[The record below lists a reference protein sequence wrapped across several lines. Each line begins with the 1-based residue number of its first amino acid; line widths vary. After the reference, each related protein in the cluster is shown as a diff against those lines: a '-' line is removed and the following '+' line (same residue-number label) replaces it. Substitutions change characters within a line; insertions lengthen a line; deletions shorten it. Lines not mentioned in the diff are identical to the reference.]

1 MSQFIDTN
9 HANEAAREAF
19 QGYRKDTERIKQ
31 ILQNGESV
39 SNEDTKPMLSAG
51 FFEELGF
58 YETSPQPLYK
68 LPLPT
73 VGTYLLATNEGSLW
87 MEYDEGNGEHY
98 KQSVGFG
105 KFTEQDIISLVSVLQ
120 TCR

>member
-1 MSQFIDTN
+1 MKTESN
-9 HANEAAREAF
+9 NAN
-19 QGYRKDTERIKQ
+19 
-31 ILQNGESV
+31 V
-39 SNEDTKPMLSAG
+39 PLSAG

-58 YETSPQPLYK
+58 YETSPQPIYK

-73 VGTYLLATNEGSLW
+73 VGTYLLATDEGYLW

-105 KFTEQDIISLVSVLQ
+105 KFTERGIISLMSVLQ

>member
-1 MSQFIDTN
+1 MNKENSF
-9 HANEAAREAF
+9 NEE
-19 QGYRKDTERIKQ
+19 
-31 ILQNGESV
+31 NGNSAKHLLV
-39 SNEDTKPMLSAG
+39 AG

-58 YETSPQPLYK
+58 YEISPQPLYK

-87 MEYDEGNGEHY
+87 LEYDEGNGEYY

-105 KFTEQDIISLVSVLQ
+105 KFSKDSIINLVSVLQ
-120 TCR
+120 TCH

>member
-1 MSQFIDTN
+1 MRSIRGNGGQIGVVASQMFNWNTKFNNMKKDNLKTESNNTN
-9 HANEAAREAF
+9 L
-19 QGYRKDTERIKQ
+19 I
-31 ILQNGESV
+31 
-39 SNEDTKPMLSAG
+39 LSAG

-87 MEYDEGNGEHY
+87 IEYDEGNGEHY

-105 KFTEQDIISLVSVLQ
+105 KFTKDSIIILVSVLQ

>member
-1 MSQFIDTN
+1 M
-9 HANEAAREAF
+9 
-19 QGYRKDTERIKQ
+19 
-31 ILQNGESV
+31 
-39 SNEDTKPMLSAG
+39 SNEVLNVNFAKPMLSAG

-73 VGTYLLATNEGSLW
+73 VGTYLLATDEGSLW
-87 MEYDEGNGEHY
+87 MEYDEGNGEDY

-105 KFTEQDIISLVSVLQ
+105 KFTEQDIISLVSVLK

>member
-1 MSQFIDTN
+1 MKETT
-9 HANEAAREAF
+9 
-19 QGYRKDTERIKQ
+19 TETFKHGIA
-31 ILQNGESV
+31 
-39 SNEDTKPMLSAG
+39 KPMLSAG

-105 KFTEQDIISLVSVLQ
+105 KFTKDNIITLVSVLQ

>member
-1 MSQFIDTN
+1 M
-9 HANEAAREAF
+9 
-19 QGYRKDTERIKQ
+19 
-31 ILQNGESV
+31 
-39 SNEDTKPMLSAG
+39 SNEEQKGNFAKPMLSAG

-58 YETSPQPLYK
+58 YETSSQPLYK

-73 VGTYLLATNEGSLW
+73 AGTYLLATSEGILW

-98 KQSVGFG
+98 KHSVGFG
-105 KFTEQDIISLVSVLQ
+105 QFSKDNIIALVSILQ

>member
-1 MSQFIDTN
+1 MS
-9 HANEAAREAF
+9 NEA
-19 QGYRKDTERIKQ
+19 
-31 ILQNGESV
+31 LNG
-39 SNEDTKPMLSAG
+39 NFAKPMLSAG
-51 FFEELGF
+51 FFEGLGF
-58 YETSPQPLYK
+58 YETSPRPIYK

-87 MEYDEGNGEHY
+87 MEYDEEGNGDEY

>member
-1 MSQFIDTN
+1 MNTN
-9 HANEAAREAF
+9 TNNSSNEANY
-19 QGYRKDTERIKQ
+19 GNK
-31 ILQNGESV
+31 S
-39 SNEDTKPMLSAG
+39 KPLLSAG
-51 FFEELGF
+51 FFERLGF

-73 VGTYLLATNEGSLW
+73 VGTYLLATDKGSLW
-87 MEYDEGNGEHY
+87 MEYDEGNGENY

>member
-1 MSQFIDTN
+1 MKNSET
-9 HANEAAREAF
+9 
-19 QGYRKDTERIKQ
+19 KDIQSHSRNT
-31 ILQNGESV
+31 V
-39 SNEDTKPMLSAG
+39 LSAG

-87 MEYDEGNGEHY
+87 MEYDEGNGE
-98 KQSVGFG
+98 QSVGFG
-105 KFTEQDIISLVSVLQ
+105 QFSEDNIIALVSVLQ